1 MKTLFWQRKLAIA
14 YANPCKVW
22 LVHPE
27 LCQINDPHQP
37 ILPKFSQLCLN
48 QGQAQLTFLEYP
60 CMFFRTLLL
69 HSMCTIVA
77 HYEGSCCTSVVAQK
91 YICNFPL
98 KILDWSQTT
107 SCKNRHQLH
116 FFSSLMMMMHQKL
129 FSVVL
134 QISAHHCSLLL
145 LLCACCNAEVRTFCE
160 KNAHCRHKFIL
171 FEDEDDGKRP
181 LFVFKKPI

>member
-1 MKTLFWQRKLAIA
+1 MSFDTKVNSYNINEISFNYIGIAIEFNLLITWSKMKTLFWQRKLAIA

-107 SCKNRHQLH
+107 SCKNRH
-116 FFSSLMMMMHQKL
+116 
-129 FSVVL
+129 
-134 QISAHHCSLLL
+134 
-145 LLCACCNAEVRTFCE
+145 
-160 KNAHCRHKFIL
+160 
-171 FEDEDDGKRP
+171 
-181 LFVFKKPI
+181 

>member
-1 MKTLFWQRKLAIA
+1 MNKPVSLGQ
-14 YANPCKVW
+14 
-22 LVHPE
+22 
-27 LCQINDPHQP
+27 D
-37 ILPKFSQLCLN
+37 QLN
-48 QGQAQLTFLEYP
+48 RRAMVTV
-60 CMFFRTLLL
+60 M
-69 HSMCTIVA
+69 TIVRIKF
-77 HYEGSCCTSVVAQK
+77 HNLKVMVVLMAL
-91 YICNFPL
+91 I
-98 KILDWSQTT
+98 
-107 SCKNRHQLH
+107 
-116 FFSSLMMMMHQKL
+116 SLRRGGNCE